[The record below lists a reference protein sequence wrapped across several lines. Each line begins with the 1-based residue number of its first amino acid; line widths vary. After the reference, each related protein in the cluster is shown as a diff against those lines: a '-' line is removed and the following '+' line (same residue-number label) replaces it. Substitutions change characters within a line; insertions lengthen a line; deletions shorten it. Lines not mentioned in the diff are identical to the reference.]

1 MSELVTN
8 DDRDRC
14 NDTGRPRLGEAING
28 DGAAL
33 IVTSV
38 RMPLD
43 KQTLPIA
50 FLFCIIR
57 SERVQITSDNELFS

>member
-1 MSELVTN
+1 MTQA
-8 DDRDRC
+8 D
-14 NDTGRPRLGEAING
+14 LGEAING

-43 KQTLPIA
+43 KQTLLVT

-57 SERVQITSDNELFS
+57 SERLSVHIIRLLIQMSLLLAHAQCAYYL

>member
-1 MSELVTN
+1 MTQAEVV
-8 DDRDRC
+8 
-14 NDTGRPRLGEAING
+14 EAING

-38 RMPLD
+38 RMSLD

-50 FLFCIIR
+50 FLLCIIR
-57 SERVQITSDNELFS
+57 SERVQITTDNELFS

>member
-1 MSELVTN
+1 MTQA
-8 DDRDRC
+8 D
-14 NDTGRPRLGEAING
+14 LGEAING

-57 SERVQITSDNELFS
+57 SKRVQITSDNELFSWHTIFEFKWGR

>member
-1 MSELVTN
+1 MTQAE
-8 DDRDRC
+8 
-14 NDTGRPRLGEAING
+14 LGEAING

-38 RMPLD
+38 KMPLD
-43 KQTLPIA
+43 KQTPLTA

-57 SERVQITSDNELFS
+57 SKRVQITADK